1 MNELTVN
8 ATYTT
13 QTVVT
18 KQNVAAAVASGLLE
32 VFSTPMLAALM
43 EEAAYKLAQE
53 CLAEGQTTVGSR
65 IDINHTAATPLGGV
79 VRATATLTA
88 VEGRKLCF
96 RILAEAVEQDLAYEL
111 PCPVRLI
118 CGKQDRAGS
127 CIRYNKAWQKDT
139 KLPMAWLD
147 KCGHNAN
154 TDRPEMVN
162 RIIEDLAKSL

>member
-96 RILAEAVEQDLAYEL
+96 RILAEDAVGQVGDAYHE
-111 PCPVRLI
+111 
-118 CGKQDRAGS
+118 
-127 CIRYNKAWQKDT
+127 RYIIDAARFMAKAEGRK
-139 KLPMAWLD
+139 
-147 KCGHNAN
+147 
-154 TDRPEMVN
+154 
-162 RIIEDLAKSL
+162 